1 MGGGG
6 GVSIAA
12 IVLST
17 FRKIAHQK
25 LSSLAD
31 GGGFAWG
38 GFAWGGVTFS
48 IEQITFII
56 GALVPGQPCSEAGRA
71 KSRWSY
77 EVRVPDPDSIE
88 SVDSDPDREWESG
101 CDPGRPKIV
110 PKKGSKVKM

>member
-1 MGGGG
+1 V

-31 GGGFAWG
+31 GGGVCLG
-38 GFAWGGVTFS
+38 GGGGGGVTFS

-56 GALVPGQPCSEAGRA
+56 RALVPGQPCSEAGRA
-71 KSRWSY
+71 KSRLSY
-77 EVRVPDPDSIE
+77 EVRVPDPDSVG
-88 SVDSDPDREWESG
+88 SVDSDPDRDWESG
-101 CDPGRPKIV
+101 Y
-110 PKKGSKVKM
+110 GSG